1 VGDGSDRLVRLLLLL
16 VGALFLSIV
25 SRADPDLW
33 GHVRYGQDV
42 LAEGRLPA
50 TATYTFTAA
59 DQPWINHEN
68 LAEIAFAG
76 AMNAVG
82 PAGLGI
88 IRGVLG
94 LAVMGLVLAAARR
107 ERVGL
112 PATALTV
119 VLVGWNLGCWW
130 TARPQLFTNAGFAA
144 MIFLLDRGGRWL
156 ALVPLLFVAWAN
168 AHGGF
173 VAGLLLLALYLGCR
187 GIEALVRDGR
197 AAWPRVAA
205 LTTLGVVA
213 ALATLI
219 TPYGIEYA
227 VWLFRDLSPP
237 RPEISEWA
245 RLAPRHQQFVPFVL
259 LSGLS
264 AVAFATPGRPRD
276 LTRIACLVVAA
287 SQAVLHLRHIPFF
300 AILAGFW
307 LPPQLDL
314 LFGRLAARRAA
325 AVPRAGAAR
334 PTRLPR
340 AALVVAAVVLV
351 VTLGAQLR
359 RLRVDKAQYPVDAF
373 AFMAAHQIAGRAV
386 VYFDWSQY
394 AIAAFAPRL
403 TVAFDGRFRT
413 CYPQDVADAHFDLI
427 LGDRPGRRWRS
438 PSSAPFDPTRALEMG
453 APELVLLNRHVPY
466 GPDVMRHAAGWVLLY
481 QDELAELWGRRERY
495 DDPRSPEFLPPERRA
510 ISDRPQRGFVLF
522 PALPDGAE
530 RRASPL

>member
-1 VGDGSDRLVRLLLLL
+1 MPDRSDRLVRVLLLL
-16 VGALFLSIV
+16 VGALCLSIV

-42 LAEGRLPA
+42 LAEGHLPA
-50 TATYTFTAA
+50 TATYTFTAS
-59 DQPWINHEN
+59 DHPWVNHEN
-68 LAEIAFAG
+68 LAEIVFAA
-76 AMNAVG
+76 AMNCFG

-88 IRGVLG
+88 VRGALG
-94 LAVMGLVLAAARR
+94 LAVMGLFLATARR
-107 ERVGL
+107 RGVGL
-112 PATALTV
+112 TATALTV

-156 ALVPLLFVAWAN
+156 ALVPLLFVVWAN

-173 VAGLLLLALYLGCR
+173 VAGLLLLGLYLGCR
-187 GIEALVRDGR
+187 GVEALAREGR
-197 AAWPRVAA
+197 VAWPRVVA
-205 LTTLGVVA
+205 LGVLGVLA

-219 TPYGIEYA
+219 TPYGIDYA
-227 VWLFRDLSPP
+227 AWLLRDLAPP

-245 RLAPRHQQFVPFVL
+245 RLAPTHQQFVPFVL
-259 LSGLS
+259 LAGLTL
-264 AVAFATPGRPRD
+264 VAFARRGRPRD
-276 LTRIACLVVAA
+276 PTQIVCLVVAA
-287 SQAVLHLRHIPFF
+287 SQAVAHLRHIPFF

-314 LFGRLAARRAA
+314 LVGRFSTRRPATAAREA
-325 AVPRAGAAR
+325 P
-334 PTRLPR
+334 PTRLLRP
-340 AALVVAAVVLV
+340 ALVVAALVLAT
-351 VTLGAQLR
+351 TLGVQLG
-359 RLRVDKAQYPVDAF
+359 RLRVDKAQYPVEAF
-373 AFMAAHQIAGRAV
+373 TFMAAHQIAGRAV

-438 PSSAPFDPTRALEMG
+438 PESSPFDPTRALEMG

-466 GPDVMRHAAGWVLLY
+466 GPDVMRRAAGWVLLY
-481 QDELAELWGRRERY
+481 QDGLAELWGRRERY
-495 DDPRSPEFLPPERRA
+495 DDPRSPDYLPADRRA
-510 ISDRPQRGFVLF
+510 ISDQPQKGFVLF
-522 PALPDGAE
+522 PALPHGAE
-530 RRASPL
+530 GRGSPL